1 MSAWAIGGA
10 RSATVIAVL
19 AVLGCSS
26 MMSARGS
33 ADFLDAAA
41 TPGPVHSR
49 SILTRWDLAAT
60 NAATTIEAIEQLRP
74 EFLLGH
80 ARPPSLGREEI
91 TVYLNDTFAGDISL
105 LNTIPLME
113 IRDVTLLRPTE
124 ALIRFGVTCR
134 CPGGVIL
141 VNTRRLSNQRP

>member
-10 RSATVIAVL
+10 RSATVIAL
-19 AVLGCSS
+19 LTVLGCSS
-26 MMSARGS
+26 TMGVRGS
-33 ADFLDAAA
+33 ADFFDAA

-49 SILTRWDLAAT
+49 SILTRWDFAST

-74 EFLLGH
+74 EFFLGH
-80 ARPPSLGREEI
+80 VRTPALGREEI
-91 TVYLNDTFAGDISL
+91 TVYLNDTFEGDISL
-105 LNTIPLME
+105 LNTIPLRE
-113 IRDVTLLRPTE
+113 IREVTLLRPTE
-124 ALIRFGVTCR
+124 ALFRFGVTCR